1 MLIKIECGLYHHS
14 NSKFNYIIILTCHIF
29 PTHFSP
35 LSISFLPGKHYYY
48 MRKGKKKK
56 FYLVFPIY
64 ELKQVT
70 LLLSQF
76 FILKENIP
84 QTNIALN
91 NMTELQKILGTKISE
106 TNHPCSAKFD
116 TGLNT
121 FLPYYLYYFLV

>member
-1 MLIKIECGLYHHS
+1 MWPIPPFKFKIQLHHYS
-14 NSKFNYIIILTCHIF
+14 HL
-29 PTHFSP
+29 PHFSYSL
-35 LSISFLPGKHYYY
+35 LSTVNFFLTWETLLLYEE
-48 MRKGKKKK
+48 RKKKK

-91 NMTELQKILGTKISE
+91 NMTELQKILGTKINE

>member
-1 MLIKIECGLYHHS
+1 
-14 NSKFNYIIILTCHIF
+14 
-29 PTHFSP
+29 
-35 LSISFLPGKHYYY
+35 

-70 LLLSQF
+70 LLLPQF